1 MNNKKTAPAFPNF
14 SWRTV
19 ISKKQAAKIRTKDK
33 NKYKLF
39 KRQPYKMIKYTQTI
53 RRLYP
58 TNCLS
63 VFDHFVVLA
72 LKGLNELRGVFRTQ
86 LNICDVAFLLK

>member
-1 MNNKKTAPAFPNF
+1 MNNKKTVPAFPNF

-19 ISKKQAAKIRTKDK
+19 ISKKQVAKIRTKDK
-33 NKYKLF
+33 NNYKLF

-53 RRLYP
+53 RRLLP

-63 VFDHFVVLA
+63 VLDHFVVLA
-72 LKGLNELRGVFRTQ
+72 LKGLNASLFCILQINRNSEAYLELS
-86 LNICDVAFLLK
+86 